1 MGFITVIIRALLQ
14 AVAGGLMTD
23 GVISEAQIQ
32 LIAGGVLTIA
42 TVVWSVLEK
51 KYLTKKT

>member
-1 MGFITVIIRALLQ
+1 MTFITVIIRALLQ

-23 GVISEAQIQ
+23 GFVTDAQIQ
-32 LIAGGVLTIA
+32 LVSGAILTVV

-51 KYLTKKT
+51 KYLAKK